1 MSERYDVIIVGGG
14 PGGYTAA
21 LYCVRAGLS
30 TLIFERMVPGGQL
43 ATTSWIENYPGFDPG
58 IDGFEL
64 SEKMKSG
71 AEHFGAQTQFGEVL
85 SMDLTVSPKHLT
97 TSAGELYADNVIL
110 AMGANPREL
119 GLASEARL
127 RGRGVS
133 YCATCDGM
141 FYRDKTVVVAGGGNS
156 AAEDAVTL
164 SKLCKKV
171 YIVHRRD
178 ALRATQSYMKP
189 LTQAGNIEILYNTE
203 INDILG
209 EDRVSG
215 VQLKNSSTS
224 AVYELACDGVFVAIG
239 RIPNSEL
246 VTGQI
251 NTDQTGY
258 VIADETTCT
267 NIPGVFAVGDLRTK
281 PLRQVITAASDG
293 AVASKFAEEYIAS
306 LAK

>member
-1 MSERYDVIIVGGG
+1 MSQKYDVIIVGGG
-14 PGGYTAA
+14 PGGYAAA

-43 ATTSWIENYPGFDPG
+43 ATTSWIENYPGFEPG

-64 SEKMKSG
+64 SDKMKSG
-71 AEHFGAQTQFGEVL
+71 AERFGAKSEFGEVL
-85 SMDLTVSPKHLT
+85 SMDLNAAPKKLT
-97 TSAGELYADNVIL
+97 TSVGELLADNVIL

-119 GLASEARL
+119 GIPSEAKL

-141 FYRDKTVVVAGGGNS
+141 FYRGKTVVVAGGGNS
-156 AAEDAVTL
+156 AAEDALTL

-178 ALRATQSYMKP
+178 ALRATQSYMAP
-189 LTQAGNIEILYNTE
+189 LQQAENIEILYNRQ
-203 INDILG
+203 IADILG
-209 EDRVSG
+209 ESAVTGVS
-215 VQLKNSSTS
+215 LKNSETGE
-224 AVYELACDGVFVAIG
+224 AEEVACDGVFVAIG

-246 VTGQI
+246 VQGQI
-251 NTDQTGY
+251 DLDASGY
-258 VIADETTCT
+258 VIAGEDTRT

-281 PLRQVITAASDG
+281 PLRQVITAAADG
-293 AVASKFAEEYIAS
+293 AVASKFAEEHS
-306 LAK
+306 QTLSV